1 MIENEALQHLID
13 RIDTSLVRYFAEK
26 DLTCNPLDRAME
38 YTLLAGG
45 KRLRALLVMVT
56 CKGCGGQE
64 EDALPFALCVEM
76 MHTYS
81 LIHDDLPCM
90 DDDDMRRGKP
100 TNHIIFGE
108 ANAILAGDALQA
120 EAFQILAD
128 TPHPQLKPERR
139 IQMISELARAIGRRG
154 MVAGQ
159 IMDLSQENQVTNQA
173 TLELLHH
180 RKTGSL
186 FEFCLRMGGHLAN
199 ADQATM
205 DALSIYAKSMGL
217 MFQVVDDLLDEE
229 ASSETLGK
237 TAGKDKASGKATYP
251 KLLGTEAAHDYAD
264 QLLTQAETA
273 LSAIPA
279 AAAEP
284 LREILEFIRHRDY

>member
-13 RIDTSLVRYFAEK
+13 RIDTSLVRYFSEK

-56 CKGCGGQE
+56 CEGCGGDAQA
-64 EDALPFALCVEM
+64 ALPFSLATEM

-90 DDDDMRRGKP
+90 DNDDMRRGKP

-120 EAFQILAD
+120 EAFCILAE
-128 TPHPQLKPERR
+128 TAHPTLKPERR
-139 IQMISELARAIGRRG
+139 IATIAELANAIGRRG

-159 IMDLSQENQVTNQA
+159 VMDLSQEKQSPDLK

-186 FEFCLRMGGHLAN
+186 FEFCVRLGGHLAD
-199 ADQATM
+199 ADAQVMA
-205 DALSIYAKSMGL
+205 ALSVYAKNMGL
-217 MFQVVDDLLDEE
+217 MFQVVDDILDVEV
-229 ASSETLGK
+229 SSEQLGK
-237 TAGKDKASGKATYP
+237 TAGKDKKAGKATFP
-251 KLLGTEAAHDYAD
+251 KLMGLEAAHDYAD
-264 QLLTQAETA
+264 ALLEKAEAALQAVPQE
-273 LSAIPA
+273 A
-279 AAAEP
+279 AAD
-284 LREILEFIRHRDY
+284 LREIAEFIRHRNH